1 MKNVSL
7 SSGITVNNLLANK
20 KCGENKTH
28 LINLICEV
36 MGGESIWV
44 AEVFS
49 ENVELR
55 IQK

>member
-1 MKNVSL
+1 MINCPDSEVPSDFTEL
-7 SSGITVNNLLANK
+7 M